1 LSRFW
6 ARQEAKSKEGLT
18 MLVYVAHRY
27 GGDPANIERAKKITH
42 DLQVTDLDNCY
53 ICPLLAF
60 SHLKY
65 GEIQYENEI
74 ALCFDI
80 LEMCDKL
87 IVASEVSQGVKLE
100 IELAEGLKNSNG
112 EPMEVVYLADKYR
125 TL

>member
-1 LSRFW
+1 M
-6 ARQEAKSKEGLT
+6 A
-18 MLVYVAHRY
+18 VIYVSHKF
-27 GGDPANIERAKKITH
+27 GGDPANLERAKKITH

-53 ICPLLAF
+53 ICHILAF

-87 IVASEVSQGVKLE
+87 IVASEISQGVKLE

-112 EPMEVVYLADKYR
+112 DPMEVVYLADKYR
-125 TL
+125 TI

>member
-1 LSRFW
+1 M
-6 ARQEAKSKEGLT
+6 AIC
-18 MLVYVAHRY
+18 YVAHRF

-42 DLQVTDLDNCY
+42 DLQVADLDNCY

-87 IVASEVSQGVKLE
+87 IVASEISQGVKLE
-100 IELAEGLKNSNG
+100 IELAEGLKNSSG